1 MFEHILLAT
10 DGSDA
15 SDHAARIAVNLA
27 RELHARLTVVYV
39 VDPYPYLGVGEAN
52 PMGLNAYLSAGR
64 DHAGAVAGILATAK
78 EEGADLIVAGSHGRS
93 GIEKLMLGSVAGRLA
108 TLSPVPVLIGR

>member
-64 DHAGAVAGILATAK
+64 DHAGAAHARVTALCS
-78 EEGADLIVAGSHGRS
+78 EQPQR
-93 GIEKLMLGSVAGRLA
+93 RC
-108 TLSPVPVLIGR
+108 R